1 MDVEEAVV
9 EEATIEHLVQVHCR
23 RELHNKKWRIFLGFL
38 RQNTP
43 GVSPDNAREQNSR
56 IIAQKNLIRFQ
67 NRRIKEREKELS
79 NIIRENRT

>member
-43 GVSPDNAREQNSR
+43 GVSPDNAREQN
-56 IIAQKNLIRFQ
+56 I
-67 NRRIKEREKELS
+67 ELLLKK
-79 NIIRENRT
+79 IL